1 MVILRLEAIAGC
13 AVLRIPPV
21 CERPLRSYLVHQV
34 LTAFAV
40 RGEVRHFEAER
51 RIVLR
56 TKPLG
61 HALEDPMVA
70 HHRGVAFD
78 HQVET
83 FGEPVTTGGDDA
95 MRIPREVTSFAF
107 GSTRDSVQ

>member
-1 MVILRLEAIAGC
+1 MVISRLEAIAGC
-13 AVLRIPPV
+13 AVLHTPPV

-40 RGEVRHFEAER
+40 RREVRHFEAER

-56 TKPLG
+56 AKLLG
-61 HALEDPMVA
+61 HALEDRRVA

-78 HQVET
+78 PQVDT
-83 FGEPVTTGGDDA
+83 PGKRVTTVSDDA
-95 MRIPREVTSFAF
+95 MPIL
-107 GSTRDSVQ
+107 

>member
-1 MVILRLEAIAGC
+1 MVISRLEAIAGC
-13 AVLRIPPV
+13 AVLHTPPV

-40 RGEVRHFEAER
+40 RGEVLRFEAER

-56 TKPLG
+56 AKLLG
-61 HALEDPMVA
+61 HALEDRMVA

-78 HQVET
+78 HQIET
-83 FGEPVTTGGDDA
+83 FGKRVTTCGDGA
-95 MRIPREVTSFAF
+95 MRILREVISFAF
-107 GSTRDSVQ
+107 GIARD